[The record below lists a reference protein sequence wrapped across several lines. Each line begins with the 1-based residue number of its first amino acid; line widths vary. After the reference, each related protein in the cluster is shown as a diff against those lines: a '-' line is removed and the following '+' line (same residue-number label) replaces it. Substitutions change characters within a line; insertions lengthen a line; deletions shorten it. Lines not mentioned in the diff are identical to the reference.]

1 MSRRLQENLIAG
13 LILAIFV
20 AAIVASL
27 QYGPRAR
34 MVPIPI
40 ATLGVIL
47 IIAQIVLQNV
57 RSEKDLKIDL
67 LEVIARKSD
76 GFDESAEDGA
86 AGGAE
91 QKDTGKRPAWG
102 EARALGIVLLLVALF
117 IVVGPLPAM
126 FIFTAG
132 YFVVSRHYAVVQSLA
147 YAAAYTLLVYA
158 VFSLWLRVDLMRGIV
173 DVSFGLI

>member
-1 MSRRLQENLIAG
+1 MSRRLQENLVAG
-13 LILAIFV
+13 FILAIFV
-20 AAIVASL
+20 AAIIASL

-34 MVPIPI
+34 LVPIPI
-40 ATLGVIL
+40 AALGVIL
-47 IIAQIVLQNV
+47 IVAQIALQNV
-57 RSEKDLKIDL
+57 RSERDLKIDL

-76 GFDESAEDGA
+76 GFDESTEDGA
-86 AGGAE
+86 ADGSQRKVRE
-91 QKDTGKRPAWG
+91 RLAWG
-102 EARALGIVLLLVALF
+102 EARALGVVLLLVALF

-132 YFVVSRHYAVVQSLA
+132 YFALSRHYAVAQSLA

-158 VFSLWLRVDLMRGIV
+158 VFSLWLRVDLMRGVI

>member
-1 MSRRLQENLIAG
+1 MSRRLQENLVAG
-13 LILAIFV
+13 FILAIFV
-20 AAIVASL
+20 AAIIASL

-34 MVPIPI
+34 LVPIPI
-40 ATLGVIL
+40 AALGVIL
-47 IIAQIVLQNV
+47 IVAQIALQNV
-57 RSEKDLKIDL
+57 RSERDLKIDL

-76 GFDESAEDGA
+76 GFDESTEDGA
-86 AGGAE
+86 ADGSQRKARE
-91 QKDTGKRPAWG
+91 RLAWG
-102 EARALGIVLLLVALF
+102 EARALGVVLLLVALF

-132 YFVVSRHYAVVQSLA
+132 YFALSRHYAVAQSLA

-158 VFSLWLRVDLMRGIV
+158 VFSLWLRVDLMRGVI

>member
-1 MSRRLQENLIAG
+1 MSRRLQENLVAVF
-13 LILAIFV
+13 ILAIFV

-34 MVPIPI
+34 LVPIPI
-40 ATLGVIL
+40 AALGVIL
-47 IIAQIVLQNV
+47 MVAQIVLQNM

-76 GFDESAEDGA
+76 GFGESAEDGA
-86 AGGAE
+86 ADGSGRKGA
-91 QKDTGKRPAWG
+91 GKRPAWG

-132 YFVVSRHYAVVQSLA
+132 YFALSRHYAVAPSLA

-158 VFSLWLRVDLMRGIV
+158 VFSLWLRVDLMRGMI

>member
-1 MSRRLQENLIAG
+1 MSRRLQENLVAVF
-13 LILAIFV
+13 ILAIFV

-34 MVPIPI
+34 LVPIPI
-40 ATLGVIL
+40 AALGVIL
-47 IIAQIVLQNV
+47 MVAQIVLQNM

-86 AGGAE
+86 ADGSGRKGA
-91 QKDTGKRPAWG
+91 GKRPAWG

-117 IVVGPLPAM
+117 VVVGPLPAM

-132 YFVVSRHYAVVQSLA
+132 YFALSRHYAVAQSLA

-158 VFSLWLRVDLMRGIV
+158 VFSLWLRVDLMRGVI